1 LSYIENLAGA
11 HPALPVLM
19 DDILVNF
26 DDERRLAAAEVIA
39 EFAASRQVVYF
50 TCHPA
55 TAEAFAEAGGEHTRL
70 DMNTL

>member
-11 HPALPVLM
+11 HAALPVLM
-19 DDILVNF
+19 DDVLVNF
-26 DDERRLAAAEVIA
+26 DDQRRLAAAKVIT
-39 EFAASRQVVYF
+39 EFAALRQVVFF

-55 TAEAFAEAGGEHTRL
+55 TAEAFATAGKHTRL